1 MKTFALL
8 LIVLFAALAGMS
20 QTAQFGKISGNAQ
33 YESYVPKTGDQVN
46 VGDTLQLG
54 KPSGE
59 FGFIYITQGGERV
72 KSALAGNKVKIT
84 QIKSY
89 GTKKAGYKLWV
100 QFKGYGL
107 VPVFIDFDNALETS
121 EIINPKAKMTRDQAI
136 SKLKEAKDLLDLKMM
151 TEAEYEI
158 LKNDLTPIIMP
169 NK

>member
-1 MKTFALL
+1 MKTFTLL
-8 LIVLFAALAGMS
+8 LIVLFAALAGRS

-33 YESYVPKTGDQVN
+33 YESYIPKTSDQIN
-46 VGDTLQLG
+46 VGDTIQLG

-72 KSALAGNKVKIT
+72 KATLAGNKVKIT

-107 VPVFIDFDNALETS
+107 VPVFVDYDTALETG
-121 EIINPKAKMTRDQAI
+121 EIVNPRARMTREQAI

-151 TEAEYEI
+151 TEAEYDS
-158 LKNDLTPIIMP
+158 LKNQLAPLIRT
-169 NK
+169 N